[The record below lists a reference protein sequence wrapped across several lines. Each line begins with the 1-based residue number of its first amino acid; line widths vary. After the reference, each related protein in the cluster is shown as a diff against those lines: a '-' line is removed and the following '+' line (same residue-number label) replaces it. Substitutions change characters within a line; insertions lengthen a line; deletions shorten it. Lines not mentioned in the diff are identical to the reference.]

1 MTPPDRRRPGG
12 RDRTGAPQGGKP
24 VKKAPPAKP
33 SVPTKDVH
41 DPNGVRLQKVLAQAG
56 IGSRRACEDLIA
68 AGRVQVDGQ
77 IIRELGVR
85 VDAKKQAVHV
95 DGVRIQ
101 VDTSMVYLVL
111 NKPPGVV
118 STMDDPEGRPC
129 IGDLLIGR
137 EERLFHVGRL
147 DAATEGLLLLTNDGD
162 LANRLSHPSHEVPKT
177 YLAEVAGPVGKDIG
191 KRLRAGVE
199 LEDGPAKVDSFRVID
214 ARPGKA
220 LVEIVLHE
228 GRNHIVRRL
237 LAAVGHPVEQLVRIQ
252 VGPIKLGDL
261 RSGRTRALH
270 GDELGRLFE
279 AAGL

>member
-1 MTPPDRRRPGG
+1 MSPADRRRPGG

-33 SVPTKDVH
+33 TVPTKDVH

-77 IIRELGVR
+77 TIRELGVR
-85 VDAKKQAVHV
+85 VDAKRQAVHV

-177 YLAEVAGPVGKDIG
+177 YLAEVAGPLAKDVG
-191 KRLRAGVE
+191 KRLRAGIE

-261 RSGRTRALH
+261 RSGRTRSLH

>member
-1 MTPPDRRRPGG
+1 MSPADRRRPGG

-77 IIRELGVR
+77 TIRELGVR
-85 VDAKKQAVHV
+85 VDAKRQAVHV

-177 YLAEVAGPVGKDIG
+177 YLAEVAGPVAKDVG

-220 LVEIVLHE
+220 LVEVVLHE

-261 RSGRTRALH
+261 RSGRTRSLH